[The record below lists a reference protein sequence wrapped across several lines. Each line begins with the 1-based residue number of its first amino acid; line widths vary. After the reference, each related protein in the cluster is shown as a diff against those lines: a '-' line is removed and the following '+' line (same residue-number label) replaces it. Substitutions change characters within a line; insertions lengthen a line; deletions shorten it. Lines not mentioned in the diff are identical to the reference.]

1 MGQKWQKRLNLI
13 FNIPVQGINENSVE
27 IACKVAEL
35 AEIDSIHRNQIDVAR
50 QTSKNIMASIIVLF
64 RKKSDR

>member
-1 MGQKWQKRLNLI
+1 M
-13 FNIPVQGINENSVE
+13 QGINENSVE

-64 RKKSDR
+64 CKKSDR